1 MKAYFV
7 GSVLIL
13 AVLLYIPVSK
23 IVWVLSVRRM
33 ERKVDRPLTESE
45 MRNQLIRARVV
56 GTILVLVFAYL
67 FNLQLGHQLGYGN

>member
-23 IVWVLSVRRM
+23 IVWVLSVRRL

-56 GTILVLVFAYL
+56 GAILVLIFAYL

>member
-23 IVWVLSVRRM
+23 IVWVLSVRRL